1 MNSNPKRH
9 YTIFFSIALML
20 ILLRIFQ
27 YGFLETDFLKN
38 ATFNPQNAVQKAA
51 GTGSV
56 TEGYKTDGFELYF
69 VEKDGQTTPYAYF
82 RKFGIWSRSYPA
94 DHNTQGITEAGST
107 LYYYWEVPLNSAEH
121 VVLVTPDG
129 DRIEP
134 LLLDNGAGGTLP
146 LYVIPDYKDHMGHY
160 RFAAVGGDG
169 ALLPERTDTIT
180 GGKITVYRHEGDPE
194 NASGESLSVEEWE
207 SLPDE
212 RRELPALLRE
222 AASLLEGQTPLPQPL
237 YVREE
242 TVPETVIQ
250 TLSSLESYLT
260 LEKGNRPYAWT
271 ERVQYRFE
279 LEGQNPNTVM
289 VNHID
294 YRNAS
299 LYDKPEGENAV
310 YALDMPKELKQLIEG
325 HYGS

>member
-1 MNSNPKRH
+1 
-9 YTIFFSIALML
+9 ML

-69 VEKDGQTTPYAYF
+69 VEKDGKTTPYAYF

-94 DHNTQGITEAGST
+94 DHHTQGITAADST

-129 DRIEP
+129 DLIEP
-134 LLLDNGAGGTLP
+134 VLLDNGAGGTLP
-146 LYVIPDYKDHMGHY
+146 LYIVPDYKDHMGHY

-169 ALLPERTDTIT
+169 ALLPERADTVT
-180 GGKITVYRHEGDPE
+180 GGKITVYRHEGDPA
-194 NASGESLSVEEWE
+194 NASGESLTVEEWE

-222 AASLLEGQTPLPQPL
+222 AASLLEGQTPLSQPL

-242 TVPETVIQ
+242 TVPETVVQ
-250 TLSSLESYLT
+250 TVSNLESYPT

-271 ERVQYRFE
+271 VRVQYRFE

-289 VNHID
+289 VNRID

-325 HYGS
+325 HYGSRPNGVNE